1 MHCLDEGAA
10 MIEFVLIASLSEIG
24 GVSRMQYACPNW
36 LLDDGSPNWLED
48 GPQNWIDRRVFL
60 ARNLPMGNAISP
72 RGDS

>member
-1 MHCLDEGAA
+1 
-10 MIEFVLIASLSEIG
+10 
-24 GVSRMQYACPNW
+24 MQYACPNW